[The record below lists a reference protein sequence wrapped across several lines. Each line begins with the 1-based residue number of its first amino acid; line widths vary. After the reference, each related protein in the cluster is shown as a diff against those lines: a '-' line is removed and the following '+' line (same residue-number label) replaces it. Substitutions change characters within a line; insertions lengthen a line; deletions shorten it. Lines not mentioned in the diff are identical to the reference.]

1 MSSTFVELG
10 AIVLAAFGLGLFVGW
25 LAWSTVPV
33 DASMVTDPAPVR
45 NPASDAN
52 PKNEPADTDDETLP
66 QWWAERVPTAELQLR
81 TRRFRPGNRGPT
93 VVVRPRGWSQTG
105 RG

>member
-1 MSSTFVELG
+1 
-10 AIVLAAFGLGLFVGW
+10 
-25 LAWSTVPV
+25 
-33 DASMVTDPAPVR
+33 MVTDPAPVR

-52 PKNEPADTDDETLP
+52 PTNEPADTDDETLP